1 MILKFLILF
10 LVIYNF
16 SELSSS
22 KDIEKTETISNQG
35 LLDIQKKTVKI
46 HKEISRLNYLVKE
59 LDLEIY
65 KNRQSQIILK
75 KYISDE
81 EALAEGMI
89 LLLQKNYNSNL
100 IGDFFKNFTKNQ
112 DELLTNR
119 IIMSYFLKSVK
130 EDINIYLSGLE
141 EEKNLDK
148 ELKLKVEKLNFEKEK
163 LNKIKLSL
171 DVELRKKKRLQ
182 KNNPKS
188 QVYEK
193 KQIKIKNK
201 VNNINDL
208 VSGVSLPNQKKNKKK
223 GYKKIIFPVIGDI
236 VSNFGQDGQESHYRN
251 GLTFESFKDQYIVSP
266 LNGVIVFA
274 GNFRSYGNLI
284 IIENKEQYHTIIS
297 GMDEIMSFS
306 GNEVLVGEPIARN
319 YSNNGIKKKLYFE
332 LRYKGEPVDPKREVE
347 IL

>member
-1 MILKFLILF
+1 MILKFFILF
-10 LVIYNF
+10 LLIYNF
-16 SELSSS
+16 SELSYS
-22 KDIEKTETISNQG
+22 KDIKKNETISNQE

-46 HKEISRLNYLVKE
+46 HKEISRLNSLVKE

-75 KYISDE
+75 KYISNE

-100 IGDFFKNFTKNQ
+100 ISDFFKNFTENQ

-119 IIMSYFLKSVK
+119 IIISYFLKSVK
-130 EDINIYLSGLE
+130 EDINMYLSGLE

-148 ELKLKVEKLNFEKEK
+148 ELKLKVEKFNFEKEK

-188 QVYEK
+188 KVYKK

-208 VSGVSLPNQKKNKKK
+208 VSGVSLPNLKKNKKK
-223 GYKKIIFPVIGDI
+223 EYKKIIFPVNGDI
-236 VSNFGQDGQESHYRN
+236 ISNFGQDGQESHYKN
-251 GLTFESFKDQYIVSP
+251 GLTFESLKDQYIVSP

-319 YSNNGIKKKLYFE
+319 YFNNGAKKKLYFE

>member
-1 MILKFLILF
+1 MILKFFISFLIL
-10 LVIYNF
+10 YNF
-16 SELSSS
+16 NEFSYSKNPEKIETFLNQELF
-22 KDIEKTETISNQG
+22 N
-35 LLDIQKKTVKI
+35 IQKKTVEI
-46 HKEISRLNYLVKE
+46 HKEISRLNSLVKE
-59 LDLEIY
+59 LDLEIN

-81 EALAEGMI
+81 EVLAEGMI

-100 IGDFFKNFTKNQ
+100 INDFFKNFTENQ
-112 DELLTNR
+112 DEFLTNR

-141 EEKNLDK
+141 KVKNLDK
-148 ELKLKVEKLNFEKEK
+148 QLKIKVEKFNLEKDK

-171 DVELRKKKRLQ
+171 DVELRKKKKLQ
-182 KNNPKS
+182 RNNPKS
-188 QVYEK
+188 QVYKK
-193 KQIKIKNK
+193 KQAKIKNK
-201 VNNINDL
+201 VDNINDL
-208 VSGVSLPNQKKNKKK
+208 VSGVSLPNLRKNKKK
-223 GYKKIIFPVIGDI
+223 EYKKIIFPVKGDI
-236 VSNFGQDGQESHYRN
+236 VSNFGQDGQESHYKN
-251 GLTFESFKDQYIVSP
+251 GLTFESFKEQYIVSP

-297 GMDEIMSFS
+297 GMDEIIAFS

-319 YSNNGIKKKLYFE
+319 YFDNGVKKKLYFE

>member
-1 MILKFLILF
+1 MILKFFILF
-10 LVIYNF
+10 LVIYNV
-16 SELSSS
+16 SELSFS
-22 KDIEKTETISNQG
+22 KDIKKTETISNQG

-46 HKEISRLNYLVKE
+46 HKEISRLNSLVKE
-59 LDLEIY
+59 LDIEIY

-81 EALAEGMI
+81 EFLAEGMI

-100 IGDFFKNFTKNQ
+100 ISDFFKNFTENQ

-119 IIMSYFLKSVK
+119 IIMSYFLKSLK

-148 ELKLKVEKLNFEKEK
+148 KLKLKVEKLNFEKEK

-188 QVYEK
+188 KVYKK

-208 VSGVSLPNQKKNKKK
+208 VSGVSLPNLKKNKKK

-236 VSNFGQDGQESHYRN
+236 ISNFGQDGQESHYKN
-251 GLTFESFKDQYIVSP
+251 GLTFESLKDQYIVSP

-319 YSNNGIKKKLYFE
+319 YFKDGIRKKLYFE
-332 LRYKGEPVDPKREVE
+332 LRYKGEPIDPKREVE